1 MSNKEYD
8 FEGYDW
14 LELSEYLGFPREVAP
29 ETFQEFLR
37 NVAFYDFDNSPDKRE
52 FKKDI
57 VEACRAY
64 LNALIERNTSIGT
77 IEAIPLWEGLSN
89 IKDKTTF
96 LMYYSQLVT
105 CMWT

>member
-14 LELSEYLGFPREVAP
+14 LELSEYLGFPREVNP

-37 NVAFYDFDNSPDKRE
+37 NVAFYDFVKAKRE
-52 FKKDI
+52 SKKEI
-57 VEACRAY
+57 AEACRAY

-77 IEAIPLWEGLSN
+77 TEALPLWEGLSN
-89 IKDKTTF
+89 IKDETTF
-96 LMYYSQLVT
+96 LMYYSHLVT